1 MIMRSRSDD
10 DAVPRVRGRRSG
22 HDGAVGASVLK
33 GKLLLATP
41 PLVDPNFD
49 RTVVLV
55 LEHGDDGSL
64 GLVLNRPTDEE
75 VDEMLPTWR
84 PLITGQAV
92 LFDGGPVE
100 EEAIIGLAWVRDL
113 PEVGFADLDE
123 GLGTLDLSEDPDAFD
138 GRVED
143 LRLFRGYAG
152 WAPGQLEDEL
162 AANAWIVVDAR
173 PRRPLH
179 ARARHP
185 LARRPPPARRLTG
198 SHGRPHP
205 RRRFTELGAKGGALC
220 GGRGDDGVAH
230 GGHLG
235 IGERAVGRLQADA
248 EGQAALAG
256 RDPGPR

>member
-123 GLGTLDLSEDPDAFD
+123 GLGTIDLSEDPDAFD

-143 LRLFRGYAG
+143 LRLL
-152 WAPGQLEDEL
+152 PGLRRL
-162 AANAWIVVDAR
+162 DAR
-173 PRRPLH
+173 AAGGRAGRQRVDRGRRHRTARTPS

-185 LARRPPPARRLTG
+185 LARRPPPAGG
-198 SHGRPHP
+198 SLARM
-205 RRRFTELGAKGGALC
+205 
-220 GGRGDDGVAH
+220 GDRIPTTSH
-230 GGHLG
+230 
-235 IGERAVGRLQADA
+235 
-248 EGQAALAG
+248 
-256 RDPGPR
+256 